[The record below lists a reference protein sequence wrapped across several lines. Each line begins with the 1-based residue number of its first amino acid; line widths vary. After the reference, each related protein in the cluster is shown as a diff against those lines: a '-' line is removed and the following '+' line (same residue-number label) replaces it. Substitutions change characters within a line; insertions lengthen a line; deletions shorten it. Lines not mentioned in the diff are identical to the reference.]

1 MLVIG
6 INYACGWVQIL
17 SEKCYTLTCPMKQ
30 ENGKL
35 YFYHKSQWWSVEEY
49 ASDTLKASNYDGL
62 GKNKYY

>member
-17 SEKCYTLTCPMKQ
+17 SEKSYTLTCPMK
-30 ENGKL
+30 EDGDEFF
-35 YFYHKSQWWSVEEY
+35 FYHKGKWWPIKEY

-62 GKNKYY
+62 GKKR